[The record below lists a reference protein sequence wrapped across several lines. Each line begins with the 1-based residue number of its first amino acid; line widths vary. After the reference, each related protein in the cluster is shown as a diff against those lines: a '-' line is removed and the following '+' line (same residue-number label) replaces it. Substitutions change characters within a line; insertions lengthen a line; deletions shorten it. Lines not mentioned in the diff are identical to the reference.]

1 MRISKRDRIILGF
14 GIISLLLY
22 VFLNHFIVPFYNSE
36 KVLRERISTMVGL
49 SEKYKKVLLQ
59 RDSIEEKLR
68 HVKQQKG
75 TLESELLQG
84 KTTALG
90 GAKLQSILETIADN
104 SEVELRIVKIRK
116 PETIHPFLSI
126 PIEVRLYT
134 DLESLIQFLD
144 AIERNEKLLTVKK
157 IKIYP
162 KNRRKP
168 KLLNITILI
177 KGFMNKKV

>member
-1 MRISKRDRIILGF
+1 MRISKRDKIILSF
-14 GIISLLLY
+14 SIIGLLLY
-22 VFLNHFIVPFYNSE
+22 VLLNHFIVPFYGSE
-36 KVLRERISTMVGL
+36 IALRERIATMELL

-68 HVKQQKG
+68 QVKQHKS
-75 TLESELLQG
+75 TLESELLKG

-90 GAKLQSILETIADN
+90 GAKLQRILERIADN
-104 SEVELRIVKIRK
+104 SEMELRIVKIRK
-116 PETIHPFLSI
+116 PETIHSFLSI
-126 PIEVRLYT
+126 PIEVRIYT
-134 DLESLIQFLD
+134 DLEKLIQFLD